1 MRVRITPA
9 TAYSHG
15 HIEKT
20 LVQCGITPPPS
31 RADGV
36 VEMELSEYQL
46 SQFQLRGDAHHVERL
61 PDVVLLAEVAPA
73 FRVPSVEEVM
83 DLIAC
88 PRGFAEEIVERK
100 RLILTGLNEE
110 ELDKAMFLFHQSR
123 ITPEARERSMAA
135 AEAEIARAKKA
146 EEDAAAKAK
155 ADAEAKAA
163 DENKEV
169 KK

>member
-36 VEMELSEYQL
+36 VELELSEYQL
-46 SQFQLRGDAHHVERL
+46 SQFQLRGGAHHVERL
-61 PDVVLLAEVAPA
+61 PDVVAPAEVAPA

-83 DLIAC
+83 DLLAC
-88 PRGFAEEIVERK
+88 PQGIAEDVVERK
-100 RLILTGLNEE
+100 RLIISGL
-110 ELDKAMFLFHQSR
+110 
-123 ITPEARERSMAA
+123 TPE
-135 AEAEIARAKKA
+135 EAEQTLREARYGKGAESQPEQNPATPADDKKDAKK
-146 EEDAAAKAK
+146 EG
-155 ADAEAKAA
+155 
-163 DENKEV
+163 